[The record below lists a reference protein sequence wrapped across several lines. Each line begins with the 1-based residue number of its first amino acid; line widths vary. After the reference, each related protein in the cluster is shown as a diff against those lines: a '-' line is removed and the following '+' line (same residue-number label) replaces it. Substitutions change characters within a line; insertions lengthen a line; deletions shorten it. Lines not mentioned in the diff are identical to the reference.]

1 MHAGEPIDPSA
12 ANMRIA
18 AFLSRLSKARSRALL
33 LNYDGTLAPFSC
45 DPEQAYPYPEI
56 ANTLQRIQRETD
68 TRLAIVTGRRA
79 SDIPRLLNLTG
90 IEVWGCQGLERLRAD
105 GSNEFARIDARLL
118 AAIETASKLIAN
130 EGLSNF
136 AERKT
141 ASIAIHWRGQEAI
154 AEHIMRKMR
163 RIWSMIPDK
172 DDLRFAPFECGI
184 EIRPAKKDKG
194 DAVRSIL
201 YEMGPDVAM
210 AYLGDDATDED
221 AFGALTHWGLNIL
234 VREDYRPTLADAWIR
249 PPEALLD
256 FLHGWIAACRVND
269 DNDCESER
277 ENAIR
282 KSTIHDKWRRKC

>member
-1 MHAGEPIDPSA
+1 MHDGESLDPSA

-45 DPEQAYPYPEI
+45 NPEQAYPYPDI
-56 ANTLQRIQRETD
+56 ANTLHRIQRETD

-90 IEVWGCQGLERLRAD
+90 IEVWGCHGLERLRAD

-118 AAIETASKLIAN
+118 AAIETASKLIAC

-141 ASIAIHWRGQEAI
+141 ASIAIHWRGRESI
-154 AEHIMRKMR
+154 AEHVLRKMR

-172 DDLRFAPFECGI
+172 DDLRLAPFEGGI

-234 VREDYRPTLADAWIR
+234 VREEYRPTLADAWIK

-256 FLHGWIAACRVND
+256 FLHGWIEACRV
-269 DNDCESER
+269 
-277 ENAIR
+277 
-282 KSTIHDKWRRKC
+282 H